1 MASNPSG
8 RGPSCNFGDYL
19 VPRIADMPKF
29 AGHVVSGA
37 DAATGI
43 GDAWPAAATFDRSFA
58 QGWRRAAYSGAAGRA
73 LPRSAVVDRS
83 CQQIARERKFF
94 GMAMVDRLPTGIG
107 VTLLAGDCVA

>member
-43 GDAWPAAATFDRSFA
+43 GEPGPPLQPLTVRLRKAGGEQHTPVL
-58 QGWRRAAYSGAAGRA
+58 QG
-73 LPRSAVVDRS
+73 
-83 CQQIARERKFF
+83 ERCH
-94 GMAMVDRLPTGIG
+94 DLQ
-107 VTLLAGDCVA
+107 